1 MGSSFSKPSETPIVT
16 TATKLREP
24 RKPKAARKSSK
35 NNLES
40 FYKMPHKLLT
50 EISLCSNAM
59 QRFELEL
66 RKAPSDKAE
75 RKAAAKALKAAA
87 RAAEKKA
94 AAKVLKAAI
103 KAAEKR
109 AEALAAKQKAAAQ
122 ALKAATQAARLLRE
136 KEKISL
142 SPLSNDR
149 ESTDSEE
156 ATIVSSVQSAVTP
169 EEISLTSKV
178 KSGQTVGCDPGS
190 PAAAMSTTLQSF
202 TTSLKRADLSLDDL
216 LEKMTQCK
224 DEISRFT
231 VGGEL
236 VKTRNKMVFLN
247 ELRGRME
254 AVLEKVSEMKA
265 GDTALSKR
273 GEFFAIWG
281 TGVGR
286 KRAFAVEESVREYT
300 EEKTEKEKC
309 KRITNLLNS
318 QLKSCGLFELKGD
331 LARWVKTENKEV

>member
-1 MGSSFSKPSETPIVT
+1 MGSSFSKPSEIVT
-16 TATKLREP
+16 TATKLRKP
-24 RKPKAARKSSK
+24 RQPKAARESYK

-40 FYKMPHKLLT
+40 FPHKLLT

-94 AAKVLKAAI
+94 AAKVLKAAVRAAKK
-103 KAAEKR
+103 KAK
-109 AEALAAKQKAAAQ
+109 ALAAKQKAAAQ
-122 ALKAATQAARLLRE
+122 ALKATTQAARLLRD

-142 SPLSNDR
+142 SPPSNGR

-156 ATIVSSVQSAVTP
+156 ATILGVSSVESAVPP

-236 VKTRNKMVFLN
+236 VKTRNKMVLLN

-265 GDTALSKR
+265 GDTAVSKR
-273 GEFFAIWG
+273 GEVFAIWG
-281 TGVGR
+281 TGAGR

-331 LARWVKTENKEV
+331 LARWVKTENNEVQ